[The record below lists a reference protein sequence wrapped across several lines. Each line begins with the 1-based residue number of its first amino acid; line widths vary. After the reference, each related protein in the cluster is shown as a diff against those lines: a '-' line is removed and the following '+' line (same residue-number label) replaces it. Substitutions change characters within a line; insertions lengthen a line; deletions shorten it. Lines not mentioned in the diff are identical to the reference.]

1 MSHYFKGKCIL
12 CLASQGA
19 AEAVLAGSAAGS
31 LSCLLIFLTP
41 PPSLLPPHPFFH
53 LKALQTL
60 VFLFLAKVPRIPR
73 CWGCASWEM
82 RVPGDLRAAGNRADL
97 ANLAQAFPKQ
107 PTKNAFEKKVK
118 IYLRALC

>member
-1 MSHYFKGKCIL
+1 MLLRLCWLGVQPGVYF
-12 CLASQGA
+12 
-19 AEAVLAGSAAGS
+19 VS
-31 LSCLLIFLTP
+31 LSSYP
-41 PPSLLPPHPFFH
+41 PPSFSTPFFPLPSFH
-53 LKALQTL
+53 LKALQIL
-60 VFLFLAKVPRIPR
+60 VFLFLAEVPRISW
-73 CWGCASWEM
+73 CWGCATWEM